1 MNREEM
7 IRLHDR
13 HNEEEL
19 NQGDLAVVD
28 EIFAPNYV
36 RHVIGMPDIVGP
48 EAEKQFTS
56 SLRAAFPD
64 IHFTIEDCCV
74 DGNKLF
80 VRWRAEGTHEGEYMG
95 IPATGKRVSVAGMA
109 IHRIE
114 KGQFQESWDM
124 VDNLG
129 MLQQL
134 GVIPAPSKSAVN

>member
-1 MNREEM
+1 MNREQM
-7 IRLHDR
+7 IRLHER

-28 EIFAPNYV
+28 EIYAPSYV
-36 RHVIGMPDIVGP
+36 RHVIGMPDIVGR
-48 EAEKQFTS
+48 EAEKQFAS
-56 SLRAAFPD
+56 AVRAGFPD
-64 IHFTIEDCCV
+64 IHFTIEDCNV

-80 VRWRAEGTHEGEYMG
+80 VRWKANGTHQGEYMG
-95 IPATGKRVSVAGMA
+95 IPATGKPVTVAGMA

-114 KGQFQESWDM
+114 EGQFQESWDI

-134 GVIPAPSKSAVN
+134 GLVPEMGG

>member
-19 NQGDLAVVD
+19 NQGDLSVVD

-36 RHVIGMPDIVGP
+36 RHVTGMPDIVGR
-48 EAEKQFTS
+48 EAEKQFVS
-56 SLRAAFPD
+56 ALQAAFPD
-64 IHFTIEDCCV
+64 IHFTIEDCAV

-80 VRWRAEGTHEGEYMG
+80 VRWKAEGTHQGEYMG
-95 IPATGKRVSVAGMA
+95 ISATGKPVTVAGMA

-114 KGQFQESWDM
+114 NGQFQESWDI

-129 MLQQL
+129 TLQQL
-134 GVIPAPSKSAVN
+134 GVVPEMEG

>member
-19 NQGDLAVVD
+19 NQGDLSVVD
-28 EIFAPNYV
+28 EIFAPNYI
-36 RHVIGMPDIVGP
+36 RHVTGMPDIVGR

-56 SLRAAFPD
+56 ALRAAFPN
-64 IHFTIEDCCV
+64 IHFTVEDRAV
-74 DGNKLF
+74 DGNKLV
-80 VRWRAEGTHEGEYMG
+80 VRWKAEGTHQGEYLG
-95 IPATGKRVSVAGMA
+95 IPATGKPVNVGGMV

-114 KGQFQESWDM
+114 NGQFQESWDM

-134 GVIPAPSKSAVN
+134 GVVPEMEG